1 MWAMAICAR
10 GGGTVPFS
18 IGIMHIAQLQTKVA
32 LQVSELAEQFR
43 KVLGGV
49 RVQPGDYSP
58 ELMAPEGPSTGN
70 GAQALQHV
78 RLVPGQP
85 GLPTIVA
92 GHANRFVRSAELR
105 TYAHV
110 DRNHRERFGTPLPL
124 DREQYDRFLEMAK
137 NFFDGAQLE
146 TTIADPPAPVVPSI
160 APPSPLRRR
169 GLAIGLVVG
178 ILAVIV
184 ALAILALER

>member
-1 MWAMAICAR
+1 
-10 GGGTVPFS
+10 
-18 IGIMHIAQLQTKVA
+18 MHIAQLQTKVA

-58 ELMAPEGPSTGN
+58 DLTAPEGPSTSG

-78 RLVPGQP
+78 RLVPGQA

-92 GHANRFVRSAELR
+92 GHANRFERKAELR

-110 DRNHRERFGTPLPL
+110 ARNHLERFGRPLPL
-124 DREQYDRFLEMAK
+124 SLEEYDRFLAMAK

-146 TTIADPPAPVVPSI
+146 TTIADPPAPAVPSI
-160 APPSPLRRR
+160 APPPSRR
-169 GLAIGLVVG
+169 GLAIGIAAAVV
-178 ILAVIV
+178 V
-184 ALAILALER
+184 ALIAAIVLAALK

>member
-1 MWAMAICAR
+1 
-10 GGGTVPFS
+10 
-18 IGIMHIAQLQTKVA
+18 MHIANLQTKVA

-43 KVLGGV
+43 KVLSGV

-58 ELMAPEGPSTGN
+58 ELTAPEGPSTGN

-78 RLVPGQP
+78 RLVPGP
-85 GLPTIVA
+85 GHAGLPTIVA
-92 GHANRFVRSAELR
+92 GHANRVVRTAELR

-137 NFFDGAQLE
+137 NFFDGAQLK
-146 TTIADPPAPVVPSI
+146 TTIADPPRPT
-160 APPSPLRRR
+160 SPASPRRR
-169 GLAIGLVVG
+169 RADAGSRLGWSRGGSSL
-178 ILAVIV
+178 
-184 ALAILALER
+184 

>member
-1 MWAMAICAR
+1 
-10 GGGTVPFS
+10 
-18 IGIMHIAQLQTKVA
+18 MHIANLQTKVA

-43 KVLGGV
+43 KVLSGV

-58 ELMAPEGPSTGN
+58 ELTAPEGPSTGN

-78 RLVPGQP
+78 RLVPGP
-85 GLPTIVA
+85 GHAGLPTIVA
-92 GHANRFVRSAELR
+92 GHANRVVRTAELR

-137 NFFDGAQLE
+137 NFFDGAQLK
-146 TTIADPPAPVVPSI
+146 TTIADPPAPDVPSI
-160 APPSPLRRR
+160 APPALRRR
-169 GLAIGLVVG
+169 GLTIGLVAGG

-184 ALAILALER
+184 VIAILAMKR

>member
-1 MWAMAICAR
+1 
-10 GGGTVPFS
+10 
-18 IGIMHIAQLQTKVA
+18 MHIAQLQTKVA

-43 KVLGGV
+43 KVLGSV

-58 ELMAPEGPSTGN
+58 ELTAPEGPSTGN

-110 DRNHRERFGTPLPL
+110 DRNHQQRFGTPLPL

-137 NFFDGAQLE
+137 NFFDGAQLT
-146 TTIADPPAPVVPSI
+146 TTIADPPAPVIPSI
-160 APPSPLRRR
+160 APPPRRR

-178 ILAVIV
+178 GILAVIALIAIV
-184 ALAILALER
+184 AMKR